1 MARSLEEY
9 YTPKRE
15 AEALRSM
22 LLWGGVY
29 HRVEVTHSLTRG
41 YHLIGWFF
49 DGGQEK
55 AMNVYP
61 RDEPKYL
68 AFAINPLG

>member
-1 MARSLEEY
+1 MARSLE
-9 YTPKRE
+9 
-15 AEALRSM
+15 
-22 LLWGGVY
+22 
-29 HRVEVTHSLTRG
+29 
-41 YHLIGWFF
+41 
-49 DGGQEK
+49 EK